1 MDKQMPRVTIGQL
14 MIETGLSRSTVDRV
28 LNRRGPVHDRT
39 RQIVEEALNRLSQ
52 AGAGHATLEADI
64 VVTLGRGVTAQ
75 LQAAWNA
82 QAVTGRFHDLAFAP
96 DADLCDIIAEHCRM
110 IDRPLMLAI
119 REVPKV
125 SEILSAARQ
134 RGKRVVTVMTD
145 LGAEARDAFIGI
157 DDRAAGQTAAF
168 LIGQFRH
175 AAPIGVLLG
184 NPAIKSHTDR
194 EIGFRWGFL
203 NAMGQEARL
212 IAALGGTS
220 SITTREAVEQMLTD
234 TPTLGA
240 LYHIGPGSAGVVE
253 AVRRLDLP
261 VMVIGHEINAVT
273 APLIADGGIQ
283 FALASDPA
291 LLLETAIAILS
302 GRNRQAAEM
311 TLLDFGIYTR
321 TNLPSYSQLV

>member
-1 MDKQMPRVTIGQL
+1 MPRVTIAQL
-14 MIETGLSRSTVDRV
+14 TTETGLSRSTVDRV

-52 AGAGHATLEADI
+52 AGPGQAILEADV
-64 VVTLGRGVTAQ
+64 VVTLGRGLTAQ
-75 LQAAWNA
+75 LQAAWDA
-82 QAVTGRFHDLAFAP
+82 QAVTGGFHDLAFAP
-96 DADLCDIIAEHCRM
+96 DEDLLDFVAEHCRT

-119 REVPKV
+119 RDIPGVA
-125 SEILSAARQ
+125 EILFAARQ

-145 LGAEARDAFIGI
+145 LGAEARDAHVGI
-157 DDRAAGQTAAF
+157 DNRAAGRTAA
-168 LIGQFRH
+168 LLVGQFRQ
-175 AAPIGVLLG
+175 AAPVGILLG
-184 NPAIKSHTDR
+184 NPWIRSHTER
-194 EIGFRWGFL
+194 EIGFRAGLRLAF
-203 NAMGQEARL
+203 GQGSRLVEAV
-212 IAALGGTS
+212 GGSS

-234 TPTLGA
+234 TPALGA

-253 AVRRLDLP
+253 AVRRFGLP

-291 LLLETAIAILS
+291 LLLETAISILS
-302 GRNRQAAEM
+302 GRNRKAEEM
-311 TLLDFGIYTR
+311 TLLDFGIHTR